1 MREEILIEQLVRNI
15 EGFRDFLEVAAQ
27 MNGKSIN
34 YSKIS
39 RETGVDPKTI
49 KEYFQILDDTLIGF
63 WVPGFHQ
70 SVRKA
75 QKFQPKFYFFDLG
88 IRRALEGSLDS
99 PPTPG
104 TSMYGTYFEHYV
116 IAEVYRLNSYSQK
129 DYKISHYQTSTGGE
143 IDLIL
148 SKGMKKIIVE
158 IKSAKSIDNIEVKA
172 FAKLAAAF
180 GDVPKY
186 FVSQD
191 TIVSEIEG
199 VRCMHFL
206 DFFKVL
212 FEN

>member
-1 MREEILIEQLVRNI
+1 MRGEILIEQLVRNI

-88 IRRALEGSLDS
+88 IRRGL
-99 PPTPG
+99 
-104 TSMYGTYFEHYV
+104 
-116 IAEVYRLNSYSQK
+116 
-129 DYKISHYQTSTGGE
+129 GG
-143 IDLIL
+143 L
-148 SKGMKKIIVE
+148 
-158 IKSAKSIDNIEVKA
+158 AR
-172 FAKLAAAF
+172 LAADARYIY
-180 GDVPKY
+180 VWN
-186 FVSQD
+186 
-191 TIVSEIEG
+191 
-199 VRCMHFL
+199 
-206 DFFKVL
+206 L
-212 FEN
+212 F